1 MLSCN
6 STSHNIMS
14 QDYDFSHL
22 SVLFAEC
29 MEALSIKPD
38 GVYVDCTAGGGGHSV
53 GILKQLG
60 KNGILI
66 SLDKDPTAL
75 DVCERKKKTEN
86 FVGTWQIIRSDF
98 SEIRNVLEQL
108 NIDKVDGV
116 LADLGVSSHQLDTD
130 ERGFSYMTEGPLDM
144 RMDYEQR
151 VSAREIVNEYSAD
164 ELAKIIRNYGEERY
178 AGRIASAII
187 REREKEPITT
197 TTRLA
202 EIVSRAMPAAAK
214 KEKQH
219 PARRTFQAIRI
230 EVNRELT
237 AVEKLLEDVPEI
249 LSPGGRFVVISFHSL
264 EDRLVKDAFKLLRQP
279 CTCPRSFPV
288 CICGKKPM
296 GSIITTRPIIASQEE
311 LKMNKR
317 SKSAKLRVF
326 ERNDEEWK
334 PLH

>member
-1 MLSCN
+1 
-6 STSHNIMS
+6 MS
-14 QDYDFSHL
+14 QDFDFSHL

-29 MEALSIKPD
+29 IEALSIKSD
-38 GVYVDCTAGGGGHSV
+38 GVYVDCTAGGGGHSM

-60 KNGILI
+60 EDGVLI

-75 DVCERKKKTEN
+75 AVCESKKASEKYR
-86 FVGTWQIIRSDF
+86 GTWHIIRSDF
-98 SEIRNVLEQL
+98 SQIRNVLEQL
-108 NIDKVDGV
+108 NIEKVDGV

-144 RMDYEQR
+144 RMDYEQGI
-151 VSAREIVNEYSAD
+151 SAREVVNEYDAA
-164 ELAKIIRNYGEERY
+164 ELVNIIRNYGEERY
-178 AGRIASAII
+178 AGRIVSAII
-187 REREKEPITT
+187 REREKGPITT
-197 TTRLA
+197 TTSLA
-202 EIVSRAMPAAAK
+202 GIVTRAMPAAAK

-219 PARRTFQAIRI
+219 PARRTFQAVRI

-237 AVEKLLEDVPEI
+237 AVEKLLDEVPE
-249 LSPGGRFVVISFHSL
+249 LLCPGGRFAVISFHSL
-264 EDRLVKDAFKLLRQP
+264 EDRLVKDAFKNLRQP

-288 CICGKKPM
+288 CICDKRPM
-296 GSIITTRPIIASQEE
+296 GNIITTRPIIASDEE
-311 LKMNKR
+311 LKINKR